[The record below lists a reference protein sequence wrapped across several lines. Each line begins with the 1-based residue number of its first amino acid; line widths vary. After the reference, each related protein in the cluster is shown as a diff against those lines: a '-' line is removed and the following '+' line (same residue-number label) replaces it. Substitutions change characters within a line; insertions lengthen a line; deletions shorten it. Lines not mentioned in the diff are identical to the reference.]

1 MVNYRKSSRK
11 TRGQKRGS
19 ARRRRRATTVRH
31 RRRLHI
37 QSGG

>member
-19 ARRRRRATTVRH
+19 ARRRRATTVRH
-31 RRRLHI
+31 RRRRHI